1 MAFESSHSFAGHA
14 LPTPSDT
21 PYEGPTFGAS
31 QRSSHYGNSSSPPQ
45 FIPDESSYLPRLRA
59 DREATKAE
67 KRSSLDPRRFTLDL
81 DNSLVQQI
89 HALQLQLESKT
100 SAINGLEESL
110 HQSKI
115 EASRLSEENR
125 LHQLKT
131 KQSQKQWKIFETE
144 MIGAME
150 NMVNDRDSAVEEK
163 MNLLKRADEYK
174 KRLRSQEE
182 EAERARS
189 IREKEEEAWSKE
201 KGRLQLRL
209 HKSEAQLENMLA
221 GIAAVQSP
229 DFVLNGND
237 KVEEDDREKT
247 TGRPESSASFSRHRA
262 DSRTSVRSSGE
273 YSDYKDFHRR
283 VPSSLSALH
292 EMTESKTSSLSLAEE
307 LDGEDTEQE
316 EDHPILNSRPMSP
329 TALPEGSEMRHRYSE
344 DHKARRRMGLRS
356 EHEEWPGTQDAAG
369 RTTNGEALD
378 YLHASRIFNATY
390 TDTATQCTPPSS
402 PTLAPQSSPS
412 TASQKSEQTEQPANT
427 ANTTNQRRKRVSI
440 PSLFMGQ
447 SSKAKADPPKSA
459 VKTTSASTGCQT
471 DEWEPSTA
479 IDPALR
485 GPPAPV
491 ADVGIQ
497 TLIGAVAA
505 MTESVR
511 VDVCDATSQ
520 TLEESSVGGSLL
532 ALAPSMTDADTQT
545 SEERIATAAG
555 ASTRLVPDTSADV
568 PLIAIH
574 PPASRPPSSHTSV
587 VLPPRTKNAACQAV
601 VDNPR
606 QSRSI
611 SVQTDP
617 LRFSKSLARMPPRA
631 ASSQTVT
638 HLSRIGERQRRTTA
652 SQPPDIQRR
661 HMRSPPPIRNDDPPP
676 ASPPISSIRDLYPGS
691 NDDGPL
697 DGKSKFGPRRPIRSN
712 SIFAGFSDE
721 KDDIGDIAADDFT
734 DDEFADAPPIRKTLS
749 KVKNSWKL
757 VPQPQPIRGD
767 ATSSAEANASL
778 SVAQNEQPTKTTS
791 KTFNVRGSDQATAG
805 ASSAKSAAERPGK
818 MVASNSA
825 PMISRQRSPSA
836 PNVSNQTVIPLAPPI
851 PVPTRASSRKLPIS
865 KSDGAGSPTPYST
878 SFFTSRRAAH
888 QGRPVPKRK
897 AVRKTQSAAAVTLPE
912 PRSIP
917 AAPVPTATSSN
928 PPSTPRSLSTRN
940 QFSIPFPTESEQRRY
955 HAEVSR
961 PVSANGSALI
971 ETQNQQTSV
980 VDAIAQ
986 TMVGEWMWKYVRKRT
1001 SFGISENPQAE
1012 FESGKS
1018 GDSGGAR
1025 HKRWVW
1031 LAPYERAVIWSGKQP
1046 TSGPAL
1052 LGKGGRKREYFYILI
1067 VQCC

>member
-1 MAFESSHSFAGHA
+1 MAFQSSHSFAGHA

-21 PYEGPTFGAS
+21 PYESPTFGAS
-31 QRSSHYGNSSSPPQ
+31 QRTSHYGNSSSPPP
-45 FIPDESSYLPRLRA
+45 FIADESPYLPRVRA
-59 DREATKAE
+59 DREGTKSE

-89 HALQLQLESKT
+89 HALQLQLESKA

-110 HQSKI
+110 HQSKQ
-115 EASRLSEENR
+115 EASQLTEENR

-131 KQSQKQWKIFETE
+131 KQSQKQWRNFETE
-144 MIGAME
+144 MIEAME
-150 NMVNDRDSAVEEK
+150 SMVKDRDSAVEEK
-163 MNLLKRADEYK
+163 VNLVKRADEYK
-174 KRLRSQEE
+174 RRLRSQEE

-201 KGRLQLRL
+201 KRKLELRL

-229 DFVLNGND
+229 DFVLNGD
-237 KVEEDDREKT
+237 EKVEEGDREKSI
-247 TGRPESSASFSRHRA
+247 GRPESSASYSHNRA

-273 YSDYKDFHRR
+273 YSDYKDFNRR

-292 EMTESKTSSLSLAEE
+292 EMTESMTSSLSLAEE
-307 LDGEDTEQE
+307 LDGQDTEQE
-316 EDHPILNSRPMSP
+316 EIHPVLNNRPVSP
-329 TALPEGSEMRHRYSE
+329 TALPGQSEMRHRYSE
-344 DHKARRRMGLRS
+344 DHKA
-356 EHEEWPGTQDAAG
+356 PPDTKDAAG
-369 RTTNGEALD
+369 RTANGDALD

-390 TDTATQCTPPSS
+390 TDNGTQCTPPSS
-402 PTLAPQSSPS
+402 PTIAPQSSPS
-412 TASQKSEQTEQPANT
+412 TESQKSEQIEQP

-447 SSKAKADPPKSA
+447 SSKAKADPAKSS
-459 VKTTSASTGCQT
+459 VKTTSISTSCQT
-471 DEWEPSTA
+471 EEWKPSTA

-485 GPPAPV
+485 NPSVPV
-491 ADVGIQ
+491 TDVGIQ
-497 TLIGAVAA
+497 TLNVPTLAE
-505 MTESVR
+505 TESVP
-511 VDVCDATSQ
+511 VHVCNAASQ
-520 TLEESSVGGSLL
+520 TLEEFSVGRSLL
-532 ALAPSMTDADTQT
+532 ALAPSMIDADTQT
-545 SEERIATAAG
+545 IEERIATAAG
-555 ASTRLVPDTSADV
+555 ASTRLIPDTSVDV

-587 VLPPRTKNAACQAV
+587 VLPPRTKSAACQTV

-617 LRFSKSLARMPPRA
+617 LRFSKPLPRMLPRA
-631 ASSQTVT
+631 ASSHTVT
-638 HLSRIGERQRRTTA
+638 QLSRIGERQRRTTA

-661 HMRSPPPIRNDDPPP
+661 HMRSPPPMRNDDPPP
-676 ASPPISSIRDLYPGS
+676 ASPPISSIKDVYPGS

-721 KDDIGDIAADDFT
+721 NENLEDIAADDFT

-757 VPQPQPIRGD
+757 VPQAQGFASGRDD
-767 ATSSAEANASL
+767 ATSNAEASAS
-778 SVAQNEQPTKTTS
+778 SSARPMEQPTKTTS

-805 ASSAKSAAERPGK
+805 ASTAKSAAERPGK

-825 PMISRQRSPSA
+825 PMLSRQRSPSA
-836 PNVSNQTVIPLAPPI
+836 PNVSDQAVIPLAPPI

-888 QGRPVPKRK
+888 QGRQVPKRK

-912 PRSIP
+912 PPSIP
-917 AAPVPTATSSN
+917 AAPLPTATSSN
-928 PPSTPRSLSTRN
+928 PPSTPRSLNTRN
-940 QFSIPFPTESEQRRY
+940 QFSIPFPTESEERRH

-961 PVSANGSALI
+961 PVSTSGSALI

-1052 LGKGGRKREYFYILI
+1052 LGKGGRKREYFHILI
-1067 VQCC
+1067 GQCC

>member
-1 MAFESSHSFAGHA
+1 MAFESSHNFGGHA

-21 PYEGPTFGAS
+21 PYESPNFVAP
-31 QRSSHYGNSSSPPQ
+31 QRTSHYGNSSSPPP
-45 FIPDESSYLPRLRA
+45 IISSESPYLPRPRA
-59 DREATKAE
+59 DREGTKSE

-100 SAINGLEESL
+100 VAINGLEESL
-110 HQSKI
+110 HQSKT
-115 EASRLSEENR
+115 EASQLTEENR
-125 LHQLKT
+125 LLQVKT
-131 KQSQKQWKIFETE
+131 KQSQKQWRNLETE
-144 MIGAME
+144 MISAME
-150 NMVNDRDSAVEEK
+150 SMIKDRDNAVEEK
-163 MNLLKRADEYK
+163 MNLAKRADEYK
-174 KRLRSQEE
+174 QRLRSQEE

-189 IREKEEEAWSKE
+189 IREKEAEAWTTE
-201 KGRLQLRL
+201 KRKIELRL
-209 HKSEAQLENMLA
+209 HRSEAQLENMLA

-229 DFVLNGND
+229 DFMLSGD
-237 KVEEDDREKT
+237 EKVEDSDREKA
-247 TGRPESSASFSRHRA
+247 TGRPESSASYSHNRA

-273 YSDYKDFHRR
+273 FSDYRDLHHR

-292 EMTESKTSSLSLAEE
+292 EMTESMTSSHSLADE
-307 LDGEDTEQE
+307 LHGEDTEQE
-316 EDHPILNSRPMSP
+316 ESHPFLDNRPVSP
-329 TALPEGSEMRHRYSE
+329 TALPGESEVRHRNSE
-344 DHKARRRMGLRS
+344 DHKAR
-356 EHEEWPGTQDAAG
+356 PDTKDAAA

-390 TDTATQCTPPSS
+390 TDNGTQCTPPSS
-402 PTLAPQSSPS
+402 PTIAPQSSPS
-412 TASQKSEQTEQPANT
+412 TESQKSEQTEQP

-447 SSKAKADPPKSA
+447 SSKAKADPVKPTA
-459 VKTTSASTGCQT
+459 KTTSVSTSCQT

-479 IDPALR
+479 IDPALNNLS
-485 GPPAPV
+485 APV

-497 TLIGAVAA
+497 TLVGPAA
-505 MTESVR
+505 IMTESVQ
-511 VDVCDATSQ
+511 VDMCDAASQ
-520 TLEESSVGGSLL
+520 TLEDFDVGNSLL
-532 ALAPSMTDADTQT
+532 ALAPSMIDADTQT
-545 SEERIATAAG
+545 SEERTATAAD
-555 ASTRLVPDTSADV
+555 ASARLMPDTSVGV

-601 VDNPR
+601 VDSPR

-611 SVQTDP
+611 SVQTNP
-617 LRFSKSLARMPPRA
+617 LKFTKSLARMPPRA
-631 ASSQTVT
+631 ASSHMVT
-638 HLSRIGERQRRTTA
+638 QLSRIGERQRRTAA

-676 ASPPISSIRDLYPGS
+676 ASPPISSIKDVYPGS

-697 DGKSKFGPRRPIRSN
+697 DGKSKFGPRRPVRSN

-721 KDDIGDIAADDFT
+721 VDDVEDIAADDFT

-757 VPQPQPIRGD
+757 VPQAQGSASNRGG
-767 ATSSAEANASL
+767 ATSNAEASASS
-778 SVAQNEQPTKTTS
+778 SVGQMEQPTKTTS

-805 ASSAKSAAERPGK
+805 ASTAKPAAEAPAK
-818 MVASNSA
+818 MGARSST
-825 PMISRQRSPSA
+825 PIISHHRSPSA
-836 PNVSNQTVIPLAPPI
+836 PNVSDQAVIPLAPPI

-878 SFFTSRRAAH
+878 SFFTSRRAAY
-888 QGRPVPKRK
+888 QGRQNPKRK
-897 AVRKTQSAAAVTLPE
+897 AVRKTQSAVAVNLPE
-912 PRSIP
+912 PPSIP
-917 AAPVPTATSSN
+917 AAPLPTATSSN

-940 QFSIPFPTESEQRRY
+940 QFSIPFPTESEERRH

-961 PVSANGSALI
+961 PVSTSGSALI

-1052 LGKGGRKREYFYILI
+1052 LGKGGRKREYFCIF
-1067 VQCC
+1067 